1 MPLKILIADD
11 HALLREGLRLLIH
24 SQDDMNVVGEAE
36 DGIETLE
43 KVRSEQP
50 DVLLLD
56 IAMPRMTGLETIQ
69 MVHRIAPETG
79 IVILSRYEKE
89 AYVRK
94 ALKAGALGYV
104 VKGEAGATMLE
115 AIRSVAQG
123 RFFSVHKFTSRLSLL
138 ILRPWMKRKRS
149 MPSSANCQ
157 NGKSKFFTF
166 LSKAIAALR
175 SVKFYSSVPKQL
187 INTGPALGRRS
198 VSTTP
203 SKWFNTR
210 FAMGLSTPRYG
221 RIKLPDG

>member
-36 DGIETLE
+36 DGIDTLE

-94 ALKAGALGYV
+94 ALKAGALGYI

-115 AIRSVAQG
+115 AIRCVAQG
-123 RFFSVHKFTSRLSLL
+123 RFFLSSQIHKSVISSYLEAVDETEEEHAEFGQLSEREKQIFHLL
-138 ILRPWMKRKRS
+138 VQGHSSIEIGKILFISSKTVDKHRASIGKKIGIDNPVKMVQYAIRNGIID
-149 MPSSANCQ
+149 PS
-157 NGKSKFFTF
+157 
-166 LSKAIAALR
+166 
-175 SVKFYSSVPKQL
+175 V
-187 INTGPALGRRS
+187 
-198 VSTTP
+198 
-203 SKWFNTR
+203 WE
-210 FAMGLSTPRYG
+210 
-221 RIKLPDG
+221 D